1 MRNKAEE
8 GEQRPAYIHA
18 EGGGATYRE
27 EGKPDGGRGRK
38 EGPPLMPSRKKRPSP
53 PFFLPSFLP
62 SSTPEAPSL
71 NNQPDI

>member
-18 EGGGATYRE
+18 EGGGSYIQRRGQNGWRE
-27 EGKPDGGRGRK
+27 RK
-38 EGPPLMPSRKKRPSP
+38 EGRPSSHAFQEKAAFSP
-53 PFFLPSFLP
+53 FLPSFLP